1 MIFIYYILLGIVQ
14 GIVEALPIS
23 SSGHLL
29 VFNNLLTN
37 YLGFKNV
44 ALSNTE
50 LLAIITN
57 FGSLIAVIIL
67 YRNKI
72 ISILKDFFGYF
83 KTKSKKQETN
93 YKYGWNIILATIPA
107 GIIGLIIS
115 KLKIFDAIN
124 NNIKIIGVTLII
136 TGIFLFLIRKTN
148 GKKTEKDMTLK
159 DAIAVGLFQVLG
171 LLPGI
176 SRSGST
182 IVGGLYKGLDRQT
195 AFDFSFMLYIP
206 ISCATTLLGLKDL
219 FGSNITP
226 NEIMLFIISAVV
238 AGIFTYFSVKWF
250 RKIIKNGKLIYFSIY
265 CFIVG
270 LLIILFLLNHI
281 KQLKLILGFQWNFLK
296 EPLVLSTLAQD

>member
-83 KTKSKKQETN
+83 KTKSKKQEIN

-159 DAIAVGLFQVLG
+159 DAISVGLFQVLG

-270 LLIILFLLNHI
+270 LLIILFL
-281 KQLKLILGFQWNFLK
+281 
-296 EPLVLSTLAQD
+296 

>member
-44 ALSNTE
+44 ALANTE

-115 KLKIFDAIN
+115 KLNIFDAIN

-270 LLIILFLLNHI
+270 LLIILFL
-281 KQLKLILGFQWNFLK
+281 
-296 EPLVLSTLAQD
+296 